1 MSDRSHILPSCTTRE
16 VRQSIVSGDHTF
28 VPLYCGSCGVMGGHV
43 IRERC
48 NFAFWLCNDCSERWS
63 PQVGVMMVPDEVVW
77 AQMAL
82 ESQDAQ
88 GNPFS
93 AEKVNELV
101 RDGNSPLAKL
111 IRDLP
116 SHD

>member
-1 MSDRSHILPSCTTRE
+1 MDRGLVLPSCTTRE
-16 VRQSIVSGDHTF
+16 VTESVVSGGHTH
-28 VPLYCGSCGVMGGHV
+28 VPLFCGSCGVRGGYV
-43 IRERC
+43 IRDRC

-63 PQVGVMMVPDEVVW
+63 PMVGVMMVPDEVVW

-93 AEKVNELV
+93 HEKVSELM
-101 RDGNSPLAKL
+101 RDGSSPLAKL